1 MPASASRQFTI
12 AAYPRKLLRLCEQEW
27 QIAPAELL
35 KATALQPEQLEKPE
49 LLVPLQ
55 DVFALFLRAQ
65 QLTAAPD
72 LALRY
77 ARCLPPGSH
86 GLLGKATLTAANL
99 HAVIEL
105 YYEYLATVAPFVL
118 MHQADRRDQRCV
130 VLELFNDL
138 PMDEAFVMTL
148 LLAAA
153 FNICE
158 SILGSEAERLS
169 VHLSSPPPPYA
180 DALLAHCRGGVHFN
194 ASFNG
199 MSIPLDMLDRPI
211 ATADAEAHA
220 VVLGEINARMDVLLA
235 RGAFTD
241 GVRKA
246 LAQQIGSLPSLPEMA
261 AQLHLPVR
269 TVRARLSQQGVSY
282 QQLLDEER
290 ARRAKQALAAGEL
303 SVKAIAESLGFQ
315 DGSNFSR
322 VFRRWTGLTPL
333 GYRQQEQRQQEQLRQ
348 QQEQQQQ

>member
-1 MPASASRQFTI
+1 MLASAPRHFTI
-12 AAYPRKLLRLCEQEW
+12 AAYPRKLLRLCEQQW

-35 KATALQPEQLEKPE
+35 KATSLQPEQLARPE

-55 DVFALFLRAQ
+55 DVFALFVRAQ

-77 ARCLPPGSH
+77 ARCLPPSAH
-86 GLLGKATLTAANL
+86 GLLGKAALTAATL
-99 HAVIEL
+99 HAVIDL

-118 MHQADRRDQRCV
+118 MHQARRRDQLVV
-130 VLELFNDL
+130 VLELFNDT

-148 LLAAA
+148 LLATA

-158 SILGSEAERLS
+158 GILGEDAERLS

-180 DALLAHCRGGVHFN
+180 AELLTHCRGGVHFN

-199 MSIPLDMLDRPI
+199 MSIPLDLLDRPI
-211 ATADAEAHA
+211 PTADAGAHA
-220 VVLGEINARMDVLLA
+220 AILGEINARMDVLLA
-235 RGAFTD
+235 RGAFTEV
-241 GVRKA
+241 VRKA
-246 LAQQIGSLPSLPEMA
+246 LAQHAGSLPSLPEMA
-261 AQLHLPVR
+261 AQMHLPVR
-269 TVRARLSQQGVSY
+269 TVRARLSQQGSSY

-290 ARRAKQALAAGEL
+290 GRRAQQALAEGDL

-333 GYRQQEQRQQEQLRQ
+333 AYRQAQRRARELT
-348 QQEQQQQ
+348 

>member
-1 MPASASRQFTI
+1 MPASAPRLFTI

-35 KATALQPEQLEKPE
+35 KATRLQAEQLAKPE
-49 LLVPLQ
+49 LMVPLK
-55 DVFALFLRAQ
+55 DVFALFMKAQ
-65 QLTAAPD
+65 QLTGAPD

-77 ARCLPPGSH
+77 AQCLPPSSH
-86 GLLGKATLTAANL
+86 GLLGTATLTAATL
-99 HAVIEL
+99 HAVIDL
-105 YYEYLATVAPFVL
+105 YYEYMATVAPFVL
-118 MHQADRRDQRCV
+118 MHQAERRDQLC
-130 VLELFNDL
+130 LELQLFDDL

-148 LLAAA
+148 LLATA

-158 SILGSEAERLS
+158 GILGEEAERLS
-169 VHLSSPPPPYA
+169 VHLSCPPPLFA
-180 DALLAHCRGGVHFN
+180 AELLAHCRGGVHFN

-199 MSIPLDMLDRPI
+199 LSVPLDLLERPI
-211 ATADAEAHA
+211 ATADAIAHA
-220 VVLGEINARMDVLLA
+220 AVLAEINARMDVLLA

-241 GVRKA
+241 VVRMA
-246 LAQQIGSLPSLPEMA
+246 LAQQPGSLPSLPDMA
-261 AQLHLPVR
+261 AQMHLPVR
-269 TVRARLSQQGVSY
+269 TVRARLSQQGSSY

-290 ARRAKQALAAGEL
+290 SRRAQQALAEGEL

-333 GYRQQEQRQQEQLRQ
+333 AYRQAQQRSQNPV
-348 QQEQQQQ
+348 

>member
-1 MPASASRQFTI
+1 MTASALRLFTI

-27 QIAPAELL
+27 RIAPAELL
-35 KATALQPEQLEKPE
+35 KATALQPEQLARPE

-55 DVFALFLRAQ
+55 EVYALFVRAQ

-77 ARCLPPGSH
+77 ARCLPPGAH
-86 GLLGKATLTAANL
+86 GLLGQATLTAATL
-99 HAVIEL
+99 HEVIAL
-105 YYEYLATVAPFVL
+105 YYEYMATVAPFVL
-118 MHQADRRDQRCV
+118 MHQSTRRDQLV
-130 VLELFNDL
+130 LVLELLDGQPL
-138 PMDEAFVMTL
+138 DEAFVMTL
-148 LLAAA
+148 LLATA

-158 SILGSEAERLS
+158 SLLGEEARRLS
-169 VHLSSPPPPYA
+169 VHLSSPPPPFA

-199 MSIPLDMLDRPI
+199 LSIPLDLLDRPI
-211 ATADAEAHA
+211 ATADARAHA
-220 VVLGEINARMDVLLA
+220 AVLAEINARMDVLLA
-235 RGAFTD
+235 RGAFTE

-246 LAQQIGSLPSLPEMA
+246 LAQQTGSLPSLPAMA
-261 AQLHLPVR
+261 ELLHLPVR
-269 TVRARLSQQGVSY
+269 TVRARLSQQGGSY

-290 ARRAKQALAAGEL
+290 ARRARQALASGDMP
-303 SVKAIAESLGFQ
+303 VKVIAESLGFR

-333 GYRQQEQRQQEQLRQ
+333 AYRQSQREAQQHQ
-348 QQEQQQQ
+348 QQAQQQQ

>member
-1 MPASASRQFTI
+1 MPASAPRLFTI
-12 AAYPRKLLRLCEQEW
+12 AAYPRKLLRLCEQQW

-35 KATALQPEQLEKPE
+35 KATQLQPEQLARPE

-55 DVFALFLRAQ
+55 DVFALFVRAQ

-77 ARCLPPGSH
+77 AQCLPPSTH
-86 GLLGKATLTAANL
+86 GLLGTATLTAATL
-99 HAVIEL
+99 HDVIDL
-105 YYEYLATVAPFVL
+105 YYEYMATVAPFVL
-118 MHQADRRDQRCV
+118 MHQTERRDQLTL
-130 VLELFNDL
+130 VLELFDDL

-148 LLAAA
+148 LLATA

-158 SILGSEAERLS
+158 GILGEEAERMS
-169 VHLSSPPPPYA
+169 VHLSGPPPPFA
-180 DALLAHCRGGVHFN
+180 TELLAHCRGGVHFN

-199 MSIPLDMLDRPI
+199 LSIPLELLDRPI
-211 ATADAEAHA
+211 ATADAIAHA
-220 VVLGEINARMDVLLA
+220 AVLAEINARMDVLLA
-235 RGAFTD
+235 RGAFPD
-241 GVRKA
+241 VVRKA
-246 LAQQIGSLPSLPEMA
+246 LAQQPGSLPSLPEMA
-261 AQLHLPVR
+261 AQMHLPVR
-269 TVRARLSQQGVSY
+269 TVRARLSQQGSSY

-290 ARRAKQALAAGEL
+290 ARRAQQALADGEL

-333 GYRQQEQRQQEQLRQ
+333 AYRQAQRQVKSEA
-348 QQEQQQQ
+348 